1 MELVY
6 EANCII
12 RKLNL
17 ENDSLFYGSLPFV
30 LITTEPAKE
39 FLAGKNVTIE
49 YIDTYDNN
57 WRIKGSKRYNKN
69 LVKEVSIIRKNE

>member
-1 MELVY
+1 MKQI
-6 EANCII
+6 AII

-30 LITTEPAKE
+30 LITTEPAKRIV
-39 FLAGKNVTIE
+39 GWQNVTIE

-57 WRIKGSKRYNKN
+57 WRIK
-69 LVKEVSIIRKNE
+69 E